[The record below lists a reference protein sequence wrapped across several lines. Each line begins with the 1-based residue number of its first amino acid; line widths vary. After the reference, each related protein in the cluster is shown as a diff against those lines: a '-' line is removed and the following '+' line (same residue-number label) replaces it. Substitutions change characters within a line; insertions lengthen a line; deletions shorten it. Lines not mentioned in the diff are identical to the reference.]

1 MKLTSMKTT
10 MGALAMLLV
19 AGASNAAVIT
29 PCADLLADNATCVD
43 PTATIDG
50 STFDMT
56 IRGSEFTDFAGGT
69 SGGGLTVTW
78 DAARLDLVSWDT
90 SVFPLGPAFNLGT
103 LDQAAGTLSEIDLL
117 ALFGTADT
125 TFDIVKLTF
134 LAQAIGNAAVTPSLG
149 NFPDSATEN
158 IWVDQNGDGATG
170 IGINPAFIA
179 GSAQISA
186 VPVPAAVWLFG
197 SGLIGLVGIARRK
210 RSA

>member
-1 MKLTSMKTT
+1 MKLTSMKMKTT
-10 MGALAMLLV
+10 MGALAMLLA
-19 AGASNAAVIT
+19 AGASNAAVIS

-43 PTATIDG
+43 PTVTIDG
-50 STFDMT
+50 NTFDMT
-56 IRGSEFTDFAGGT
+56 IRGSDFTDGAGGT

-117 ALFGTADT
+117 SFSGIEDT
-125 TFDIVKLTF
+125 TFDIVTLTF
-134 LAQAIGNAAVTPSLG
+134 LAQAAGNAAVTPSLA
-149 NFPDSATEN
+149 NFPGQPGAN
-158 IWVDQNGDGATG
+158 IWVDSTGFGAANPSF
-170 IGINPAFIA
+170 IG

-197 SGLIGLVGIARRK
+197 SGLIGLVGIARRR